1 MKYVMLLLGLLTIG
15 VLKAQNPVTVECRT
29 GEGVGEKLHL
39 FQVVNG
45 TKVSIADAVYNKN
58 RYYGFRFV
66 PEYEGFYVIG
76 DYRNYQ
82 YPVYL
87 KEGDAVA
94 LYMDKDTVYLE
105 GKKNT
110 QENKVLFDWIALSR
124 RIEAKSVRFYRAR
137 STYRDFFPEFEAF
150 LPAAD
155 RFKSGIK
162 TKNPRFNELMK
173 RSIDF
178 EKDLYA
184 LTFIYTPRSEHP
196 KKEQRP
202 AYYAGIIDPD
212 KFKDDVILE
221 MPYGME
227 LVNRYMMHASLEKG
241 LSGGAQ
247 DARLAYIPND
257 RVKGEIVVGNAA
269 GKKSY
274 FEFKQYAEE
283 NEKYLNAGQKARV
296 EAIGSKLYEMRKGQ
310 PAADFSYPD
319 AAGKQVSLSDFR
331 GKVVVV
337 DVWATWCGPCKA
349 ELPHLKKLEEE
360 MKGKDVVFVGVSLD
374 KEKDLDKWKKFIQD
388 ENLPGVQLFAGGW
401 SKIAEDYKITGIP
414 RFMVFDR
421 EGNVVEAKAP
431 RPSDPNLKALI
442 EEELKRI
449 EDE

>member
-1 MKYVMLLLGLLTIG
+1 MRICLLILSMLIAGSSM
-15 VLKAQNPVTVECRT
+15 AQQSTTVECRT
-29 GEGVGEKLHL
+29 GENFGPEILL
-39 FQVVNG
+39 FRVENG
-45 TKVSIADAVYNKN
+45 KKEAIAKAAYHKN
-58 RYYGFRFV
+58 GYYGFMFI

-76 DYRNYQ
+76 DARSYQ

-87 KEGDAVA
+87 KPGDEVA
-94 LYMDKDTVYLE
+94 LYMDQDTVYLT

-110 QENKVLFDWIALSR
+110 PENKVLYDWIALSR
-124 RIEAKSVRFYRAR
+124 NIETKAVRFYRAR

-155 RFKSGIK
+155 RFKTGIK

-196 KKEQRP
+196 KREQRP

-221 MPYGME
+221 MPYGMD
-227 LVNRYMMHASLEKG
+227 LVNRYLMHASLEKG
-241 LSGGAQ
+241 VSGGSQ
-247 DARLAYIPND
+247 ETRLAYIPND

-274 FEFKQYAEE
+274 FEFKKYAGE

-431 RPSDPNLKALI
+431 RPSSPNLKALI
-442 EEELKRI
+442 EEELKKNQ
-449 EDE
+449 D